1 MTRAIIAVAN
11 GCEEIETLATY
22 DLLTRAGIVTTL
34 AAVDESDVVVTAAH
48 KLKFIANCTLS
59 QKVTE
64 DFDVI
69 VLPGGLPGA
78 EHLRDCNILIEML
91 RRQKKS
97 GKWIAAIC
105 AAPGYVLG
113 THNLTGE
120 AKVTG
125 YPGTE
130 GCFKTATYV
139 DQKVCVDSNE
149 HLITAQGPAYTNAFA
164 LAIIANLCGTEIMR
178 KVADAALITA

>member
-1 MTRAIIAVAN
+1 MTKALIVTAN

-59 QKVTE
+59 QKITE

-69 VLPGGLPGA
+69 VLPGGLPGS

-91 RRQKKS
+91 RRQKKA
-97 GKWIAAIC
+97 GRWIAAIC

-113 THNLTGE
+113 THSLVGN
-120 AKVTG
+120 ARVTG

-130 GCFKTATYV
+130 GCFKTGTFV
-139 DQKVCVDSNE
+139 DQKVCVDTEE
-149 HLITAQGPAYTNAFA
+149 HLITAQGPAFTNAFA
-164 LAIIANLCGTEIMR
+164 LAVIANLCSVEVMR